1 MADREIDALLNWQIK
16 GDQTAKKSAEDID
29 KAVRNIKV
37 DKLNKELQQTAKEL
51 DAARQAMTG
60 LTGEPLAKAELKA
73 AKLEERAARIVKQL
87 QKLND
92 EANKTPKAVFEA
104 EKAAAKE
111 AAAFEKAAA
120 AAEKLAAKEAAAA
133 AKAASFEGV
142 SKQVALRGDVE
153 SQARTITGAIGY
165 VGGGAGGQIE
175 QIANIGAEIFAV
187 SEAIPKLGAA
197 LKDMA
202 TGAKVAQTGATAAA
216 AAETAT
222 GVAATSATP
231 GLLGMATAIG
241 AVLLPVAAIGAV
253 VGGAIL
259 AINALNAAE
268 KRRKEAAEAAAK
280 AIEESGARDADIE
293 NTLNRALAGSGSAR
307 QQLLNDYA
315 QQVEQWDILQGRLVA
330 DQKGAITAA
339 NEAIGG
345 LGKRSAQ
352 ALADSG
358 INIAEIITEN
368 LGGSEK
374 ELKNALKAAG
384 LTKYDVASDVADAIF
399 DNYNFNAINERARDL
414 KGGEDYAQASGEL
427 KRYEDAL
434 RQLGL
439 TAGEMESL
447 GLAAE
452 RGAAGTAESLAEL
465 QAEAQ
470 ASAAEV
476 DTLNATL
483 AGQQANVEQYNAQ
496 LISVQKSY
504 DDRRAD
510 LLEDRSIKEN
520 RELEDWLEE
529 RAKVSTAHQKKLID
543 IEAQGQARVAD
554 LRGQMDSLASEVAD
568 SLGKLTTKTNDAVGK
583 ANADFM
589 QSELK
594 AVAKFHDDER
604 KRIRDYNRQR
614 LRDIEDWQND
624 LLDAEQAN
632 DVARFLQIERD
643 GKTRLAR
650 QQEDQDT
657 ATADRDEAFFAE
669 RQAAQEALTAK
680 LADIQAAAEQERAQ
694 LLETAG
700 QKRAAL
706 QQAVED
712 EIVAIGE
719 RKQAEIDSYKA
730 SEDAANAAREKRMRR
745 QAEDEALADARAEE
759 ALQTQL
765 AAIEEKKRAELNA
778 IDQTRQALIAAMQAV
793 AKSASGLSGMSR
805 ASSSSKSS
813 GSATLANILK
823 KTASGSA
830 RVGPVRAFANEGYVT
845 QPTVALMGESLA
857 SGEAEAAVKFKL
869 NEGLAASI
877 LKRGGG
883 GGGIIVNAPFT
894 ISNPMFGDIPTA
906 QEVEGLFSAYHEQL
920 TSNLEHVITM
930 GRFSP
935 QVN

>member
-1 MADREIDALLNWQIK
+1 MADREIDAILNWQVK
-16 GDQTAKKSAEDID
+16 GDKNAAKAAGDID

-51 DAARQAMTG
+51 QTVRDKMRG
-60 LTGEPLAKAELKA
+60 LQGDELAKAELNA
-73 AKLEERAARIVKQL
+73 AKLEDRAAGIVKQL
-87 QKLND
+87 QRIND
-92 EANKTPKAVFEA
+92 EAGKTPEQF
-104 EKAAAKE
+104 AA
-111 AAAFEKAAA
+111 
-120 AAEKLAAKEAAAA
+120 
-133 AKAASFEGV
+133 V
-142 SKQVALRGDVE
+142 SKSVAARGDVE

-280 AIEESGARDADIE
+280 AVGE
-293 NTLNRALAGSGSAR
+293 
-307 QQLLNDYA
+307 
-315 QQVEQWDILQGRLVA
+315 
-330 DQKGAITAA
+330 
-339 NEAIGG
+339 
-345 LGKRSAQ
+345 Q
-352 ALADSG
+352 ALAQAELGDKVNYALSG
-358 INIAEIITEN
+358 NAQARSQILKEYADLTAKQEN
-368 LGGSEK
+368 LWQEEAALREGLANATTKTERKAYQERLDALYQSTK
-374 ELKNALKAAG
+374 DAKAPMVELNDSIVL
-384 LTKYDVASDVADAIF
+384 
-399 DNYNFNAINERARDL
+399 
-414 KGGEDYAQASGEL
+414 
-427 KRYEDAL
+427 YEDAL
-434 RQLGL
+434 KKLNVTTEEAQ
-439 TAGEMESL
+439 AVA
-447 GLAAE
+447 LAATF
-452 RGAAGTAESLAEL
+452 GTDATSASLDNL
-465 QAEAQ
+465 KAEAQ

-496 LISVQKSY
+496 LLSAQKSY
-504 DDRRAD
+504 DDRRED
-510 LLEDRSIKEN
+510 LLEDRSIKET

-529 RAKVSTAHQKKLID
+529 REKASTAHQKKLVD

-568 SLGKLTTKTNDAVGK
+568 SLGKLTTKTNDAIGK
-583 ANADFM
+583 SNADFM

-604 KRIRDYNRQR
+604 KRIRDYNTQR

-624 LLDAEQAN
+624 LLDAEQSN

-657 ATADRDEAFFAE
+657 ATADRDAAFFAE
-669 RQAAQEALTAK
+669 RQAAQEALAAK
-680 LADIQAAAEQERAQ
+680 VADIQASAEQERAQ
-694 LLETAG
+694 LLETAS

-706 QQAVED
+706 QQAVDD
-712 EIVAIGE
+712 EIAAIE
-719 RKQAEIDSYKA
+719 TRKQAEIDSYKA

-745 QAEDEALADARAEE
+745 QAEDEALADARAAE
-759 ALQTQL
+759 ALQAQL

-805 ASSSSKSS
+805 VSSSSKSS

-894 ISNPMFGDIPTA
+894 ISNPLFGDIPTA